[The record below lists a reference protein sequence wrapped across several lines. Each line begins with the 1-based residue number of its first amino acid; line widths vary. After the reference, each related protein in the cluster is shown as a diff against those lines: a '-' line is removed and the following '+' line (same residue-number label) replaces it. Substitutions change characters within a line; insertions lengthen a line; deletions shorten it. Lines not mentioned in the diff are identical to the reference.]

1 LSDDLAAT
9 LAAVRGLLD
18 GRECKLTGWLPSV
31 APERLKFDEFWQKPQ
46 NCSTMK
52 SFSVILVF
60 ILAAFSAVA
69 QTDTNAIVVPV
80 ETNAPAPPSG
90 TNAAAVPAGMSA
102 LDPVGGP
109 VGLHGTN
116 ATAVP
121 ADMNA
126 ATRAMSLED
135 CIQEALQHNL
145 DVQIS
150 RYAPQIQLFNVRASY
165 GGYDPTFTISG
176 THQYND
182 TGPDF
187 QNAVHIP
194 GTSYEQNTATAG
206 LSKTP
211 TPWGMTYQLD
221 GNVSHTYNYQAS
233 LFTNSDNSGG
243 QIGVTLTQP
252 LLNNF
257 WIDQTRLNIR
267 VGKNRLQYSEQGLRL
282 QVITSVTAVE
292 TAYYELIYAQE
303 NVKVQQEALAL
314 AQTQLDQD
322 RQRVQ
327 IGTLAQLDVQ
337 QDGAQVATS
346 KANLIAAQYT
356 LVTDQNTLKNLLTD
370 EYLRWHDKDIQ
381 PTATI
386 TNAPL
391 QLFDLQDSWNK
402 GMTERPDLLQSRLNV
417 EQQGILLKFSY
428 NQLFPSLD
436 LIGTYGFNG
445 TGQQFNDTFNQFN
458 AGSRPFYSYGVQL
471 STPLSN
477 VGPRNTYKAGKVTL
491 QQLLLQLKQFEQN
504 IMVQIDN
511 AVKNAQSTYESVN
524 ATRQARIYAEAALDA
539 EQKKYAVGKSTT
551 FIVLQLQNTLTANRA
566 QEIRSLANY
575 YEALVNLAQAEGTTL
590 ERNRIN
596 IEVK

>member
-1 LSDDLAAT
+1 MS
-9 LAAVRGLLD
+9 
-18 GRECKLTGWLPSV
+18 
-31 APERLKFDEFWQKPQ
+31 FWRKPQ
-46 NCSTMK
+46 YCSTMK

-116 ATAVP
+116 AAAVP

-150 RYAPQIQLFNVRASY
+150 RYNPQIQLFDVRASY

-187 QNAVHIP
+187 QNAVHIS

-221 GNVSHTYNYQAS
+221 GNVSHTYNYHSS
-233 LFTNSDNSGG
+233 LSTNSDNSGG

-292 TAYYELIYAQE
+292 NAYYELIYAQE

-458 AGSRPFYSYGVQL
+458 EGSRPFYSYGVQL

-477 VGPRNTYKAGKVTL
+477 VGPRNTYKAGKVTM